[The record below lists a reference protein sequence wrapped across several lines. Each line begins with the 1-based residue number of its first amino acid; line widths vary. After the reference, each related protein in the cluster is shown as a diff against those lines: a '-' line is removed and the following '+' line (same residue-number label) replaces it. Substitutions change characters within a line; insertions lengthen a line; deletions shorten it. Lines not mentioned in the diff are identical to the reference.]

1 MSGMEKKLLTTV
13 LIYSFAEVLQE
24 LITKKTKE
32 TCSGW
37 QVEHPSQH
45 NHECLM
51 NGEQEHLERH
61 FETAC
66 RSFLLLDVLIKF
78 REDVKKLNMS
88 SEFVCNYFLLNVIVL
103 DRLRSQP
110 IKDSVYR
117 LMEKR
122 IKSQLF
128 ASMEKEINNI
138 TFHEGLP
145 SSDQVD
151 ACSKDCACS
160 LKMTKE
166 MILIPKHKFEAV
178 LQKQNENQ
186 PKAEVVLNDIPSR
199 DDDKHNLS
207 YDQKPLH
214 DDLQSLI
221 NITIPSRYKDK
232 ALRLLLYLQKQPS
245 IKWDEQGEVC
255 IDGKVISN
263 TYIVDLIR
271 DSTVPIGRRK
281 LTAGI
286 HQFYQFLKSTN
297 IPLCLFRNVE
307 KTNKDR
313 FESTP
318 YKEKKTEEE
327 NKEKE
332 ETDEYSED
340 SDNEYIQRNKKTKKT
355 ETNLETQKKMY
366 VQRDINSIFT
376 IKKEKKMGLG
386 EVVAVGPGT
395 SIAVGTPVMYMVY
408 GAFSEYKVVP
418 TNRLTKVKKIAP
430 EYLPCQVSAGTA
442 AISLD
447 KLADLKSGE
456 TVFVSAAAGGTGQ
469 FATISVFG
477 SYFYGP
483 ELTVPPYVYS
493 QTI

>member
-1 MSGMEKKLLTTV
+1 
-13 LIYSFAEVLQE
+13 
-24 LITKKTKE
+24 
-32 TCSGW
+32 
-37 QVEHPSQH
+37 
-45 NHECLM
+45 
-51 NGEQEHLERH
+51 
-61 FETAC
+61 
-66 RSFLLLDVLIKF
+66 
-78 REDVKKLNMS
+78 
-88 SEFVCNYFLLNVIVL
+88 
-103 DRLRSQP
+103 
-110 IKDSVYR
+110 
-117 LMEKR
+117 
-122 IKSQLF
+122 
-128 ASMEKEINNI
+128 
-138 TFHEGLP
+138 
-145 SSDQVD
+145 
-151 ACSKDCACS
+151 
-160 LKMTKE
+160 MTKE

-199 DDDKHNLS
+199 DDHQHNLS
-207 YDQKPLH
+207 YNQKSLH

-245 IKWDEQGEVC
+245 IKWDKQGEVC

-263 TYIVDLIR
+263 THIVDLIR

-286 HQFYQFLKSTN
+286 HQFFQFLKSTN
-297 IPLCLFRNVE
+297 IPNCLFRNVE
-307 KTNKDR
+307 QTNKDR

-340 SDNEYIQRNKKTKKT
+340 SDNEYIKRNKKTKKT

-366 VQRDINSIFT
+366 
-376 IKKEKKMGLG
+376 GLG

-469 FATISVFG
+469 FAVQWAKKAGCHVIGTCSSPEKANFLKTLGCDRTINYKTENINEVLKAEYPNGLDVVYESVGGEMFETCFNNLKVRG
-477 SYFYGP
+477 RLVIIGYISKYGTDTSSQVMP
-483 ELTVPPYVYS
+483 FLASLPQKVLTKSLSILGFFLPHYPVEMFTFPGKIAEMYNNGQIKSLVDTGKKLPNGPFVGIDKVADAVEYLYTGKSLGKIVVE
-493 QTI
+493 IK